1 MGQTTLCVPLEVKPE
16 SCSRLSALITE
27 FRLKVESASDAYDL
41 VAVNVPTAHFMSMSV
56 FPHAEYD
63 PIFILEANFDGT
75 PGVFWGQ
82 LEATFSGDLRAM
94 LRCCKRPLDE
104 DGDLYDA
111 VTAPDSRAPVAP
123 YLEARTQRPSVFHH
137 GNRGLARD
145 RILADRELFEAVRK
159 ELDPAAGPSAYRGI
173 PSEAARRNLRE
184 KLAGDF
190 PWLREPRPTRIGLGE
205 SLGDY
210 LRLLLFVAAVL
221 LVLTLPGLALAP
233 LLPSP
238 SYFVLVGGIFL
249 ATLLLIWQKRRGL
262 PGTEVAGSKLSLPP
276 FKIWLLGLLGIAA
289 YVGLATV
296 LLLPLVVGASRLL
309 DWIDAG
315 EAITFAAAF
324 RPVARAVGLGLLS
337 LLLTAPLLVIWIRYL
352 ERRDS
357 SNDAPHVDERILR
370 ELVRR
375 EDWIAQNHM
384 GSIVLIKPGVLRS
397 IVIHAG
403 HLGLGLLLR
412 VTARSGYL
420 GSMRTVHFAHWA
432 FLNNGSRLLFLSNFD
447 HSWDS
452 YLDDFIEKAAHG
464 LTIAWGSGVGFPP
477 ARFLLLDGAAHGR
490 QFKTW
495 ALASRAVTRFWY
507 SAYRDLT
514 VDQIE
519 RNHRIANGLRPGR
532 LSEKDASAWMR
543 DL

>member
-1 MGQTTLCVPLEVKPE
+1 MGQTTLCVPFEVKPE

-27 FRLKVESASDAYDL
+27 FRLKVESASGDYDL
-41 VAVNVPTAHFMSMSV
+41 IAANVPTAHFMSMSV

-63 PIFILEANFDGT
+63 PIFILEANFDGA

-82 LEATFSGDLRAM
+82 LEATFGGELRAM
-94 LRCCKRPLDE
+94 LRCCKRPLDD
-104 DGDLYDA
+104 DGGLYDA

-159 ELDPAAGPSAYRGI
+159 ELDPVAGPSAYRGI
-173 PSEAARRNLRE
+173 PAEAARRTLRE

-190 PWLREPRPTRIGLGE
+190 PWLREPRPTRIGFAE

-221 LVLTLPGLALAP
+221 LVLTLPGLVLAP
-233 LLPSP
+233 LLPLS
-238 SYFVLVGGIFL
+238 SYLVLVGGIFL
-249 ATLLLIWQKRRGL
+249 ATLLVIWRKRRGL
-262 PGTEVAGSKLSLPP
+262 PGTEVAGSTLSLPP
-276 FKIWLLGLLGIAA
+276 LKYWLLGVLGVAA
-289 YVGLATV
+289 YVGLAAV
-296 LLLPLVVGASRLL
+296 LLLPLVVGASHLL
-309 DWIDAG
+309 EWIDAG
-315 EAITFAAAF
+315 EATTFAAAF

-337 LLLTAPLLVIWIRYL
+337 LLLTVPLLVIWIRYL

-384 GSIVLIKPGVLRS
+384 GSIVLIKPGALRS

-452 YLDDFIEKAAHG
+452 YLDDFIEKAASG

-490 QFKTW
+490 QFKAW

-507 SAYRDLT
+507 SAYRELT

-519 RNHRIANGLRPGR
+519 RNHRIANGLRPER
-532 LSEKDASAWMR
+532 LSEKDARAWMR

>member
-1 MGQTTLCVPLEVKPE
+1 
-16 SCSRLSALITE
+16 
-27 FRLKVESASDAYDL
+27 
-41 VAVNVPTAHFMSMSV
+41 
-56 FPHAEYD
+56 
-63 PIFILEANFDGT
+63 
-75 PGVFWGQ
+75 
-82 LEATFSGDLRAM
+82 M
-94 LRCCKRPLDE
+94 LRCCKRPLD
-104 DGDLYDA
+104 DDRGLYDA

-173 PSEAARRNLRE
+173 PAEAARRNLRD

-190 PWLREPRPTRIGLGE
+190 PWLRESRPRRIGFAE

-221 LVLTLPGLALAP
+221 LVLTLPGLALAA
-233 LLPSP
+233 LLPLP
-238 SYFVLVGGIFL
+238 SYLALVGGIFL
-249 ATLLLIWQKRRGL
+249 ATLLIIWRKRRGL
-262 PGTEVAGSKLSLPP
+262 PGTEVAGSRLSLPP
-276 FKIWLLGLLGIAA
+276 LKFWLLGLLGIAA

-296 LLLPLVVGASRLL
+296 LLLPLVVGASHLL
-309 DWIDAG
+309 EWIDAG
-315 EAITFAAAF
+315 GATTIAAAF
-324 RPVARAVGLGLLS
+324 RPVARTVGLGLLS
-337 LLLTAPLLVIWIRYL
+337 LLLTVPLLVIWIRYL

-452 YLDDFIEKAAHG
+452 YLDDFIEKAASG
-464 LTIAWGSGVGFPP
+464 LTVAWGSGVGFPP

-507 SAYRDLT
+507 SAYRELT

-519 RNHRIANGLRPGR
+519 RNHRIANGLRPER
-532 LSEKDASAWMR
+532 LSEKDARAWMR

>member
-1 MGQTTLCVPLEVKPE
+1 
-16 SCSRLSALITE
+16 
-27 FRLKVESASDAYDL
+27 
-41 VAVNVPTAHFMSMSV
+41 
-56 FPHAEYD
+56 
-63 PIFILEANFDGT
+63 
-75 PGVFWGQ
+75 
-82 LEATFSGDLRAM
+82 
-94 LRCCKRPLDE
+94 
-104 DGDLYDA
+104 
-111 VTAPDSRAPVAP
+111 
-123 YLEARTQRPSVFHH
+123 
-137 GNRGLARD
+137 
-145 RILADRELFEAVRK
+145 
-159 ELDPAAGPSAYRGI
+159 
-173 PSEAARRNLRE
+173 
-184 KLAGDF
+184 
-190 PWLREPRPTRIGLGE
+190 
-205 SLGDY
+205 
-210 LRLLLFVAAVL
+210 
-221 LVLTLPGLALAP
+221 
-233 LLPSP
+233 
-238 SYFVLVGGIFL
+238 
-249 ATLLLIWQKRRGL
+249 
-262 PGTEVAGSKLSLPP
+262 VAGSKLSLPP

-519 RNHRIANGLRPGR
+519 RNHRIANGLRPER